1 MDTLLV
7 EIGSEEIPAG
17 YIQPALQAFT
27 ENLLL
32 QLDKARIDHGPAR
45 TFGTPRR
52 LAITVEAVAPR
63 QKSLSAEVVG
73 PPAKVAFDAKG
84 KPTVAAKKFAEKVG
98 LSLDKLQ
105 TRETDK
111 GAYLVAR
118 VTERG
123 QATRRLLRDILPG
136 VIESI
141 PFPKTMRWSNF
152 KMLFARPAH
161 YVLALLGDKP
171 VSFSMENMKSGRFT
185 RGHFFMQGGRIRI
198 DSPGDYL
205 PALRKV
211 RVLADIEERKK
222 IVRREVEKAAKKLGG
237 SVLPDEE
244 LLDINTN
251 LVEYPYPTGARF
263 DDVFLEL
270 PDEILITAMREHQK
284 YFAVVD
290 PKGKLM
296 PCFIAVNNT
305 RARDMKLVATG
316 HQRVIR
322 ARLKDAQFFYNSD
335 LQESFDSRVEKL
347 KGVLFQAKL
356 GSMHEKVLRVQNLAE
371 FIAGKLKSGQGLKKR
386 VSRAAYLCKA
396 DLVSQVVG
404 EFPKLQGVMGR
415 IYAAVSGEAPEVAA
429 AIEEHY
435 RPIYSGGALPETT
448 VGAVLAI
455 SDKLDSICGCFSVG
469 LIPTGASDPY
479 ALRRQ
484 GIGIVQIL
492 LEKHFSLSLKEL
504 IEKSVSMFSEKS
516 DKDPDETVQQVAAF
530 FKGRVTHMLVDAGHS
545 KDVVAAVVDASVDCI
560 PDVWQRATALENLKK
575 ADDFEP
581 LATAFKRVVN
591 IIRKADAADIGKVN
605 PKLFEEPSESKLF
618 KAYQAASKVV
628 AADLKAGDFEKALRE
643 IASLRPAVDAF
654 FEDVLVMAKKER
666 IRKNRLSLLGGIS
679 ELFATIADFSKLAT

>member
-17 YIQPALQAFT
+17 YIQPALQAFS
-27 ENLLL
+27 ENLLQ
-32 QLDKARIDHGPAR
+32 QLDKARIEHGR
-45 TFGTPRR
+45 TRTYGTPRR
-52 LAITVEAVAPR
+52 LAVAVEAVAPR

-73 PPAKVAFDAKG
+73 PPAKVAFDEKG

-105 TRETDK
+105 TKQTDK

-123 QATRRLLRDILPG
+123 QATRRLLGEILPG
-136 VIESI
+136 VVESI

-152 KMLFARPAH
+152 KMFFARPAH
-161 YVLALLGDKP
+161 YVLALLGEKP
-171 VSFSMENMKSGRFT
+171 VSFSMENMKSGRYT
-185 RGHFFMQGGRIRI
+185 RGHFFMDGGRIRI
-198 DSPGDYL
+198 GSPDDYL

-211 RVLADIEERKK
+211 RVLADVEERKK
-222 IVRREVEKAAKKLGG
+222 IVRKEVEKTAKKLGG
-237 SVLPDEE
+237 RVLADEE
-244 LLDINTN
+244 LMDINTN
-251 LVEYPYPTGARF
+251 LVEYPFPTGARF

-270 PDEILITAMREHQK
+270 PEEILITAMREHQK

-290 PKGKLM
+290 GKGKLM

-305 RARDMKLVATG
+305 RARDMKLVAKG

-322 ARLKDAQFFYNSD
+322 ARLKDAQFFYHSD
-335 LQESFDSRVEKL
+335 LQESSDRRVEKL

-371 FIAGKLKSGQGLKKR
+371 RIAVKLKAGQKLKKM

-415 IYAAVSGEAPEVAA
+415 IYAKVSGEAPDVAA

-435 RPIYSGGALPETT
+435 RPVYSGGALPETT

-484 GIGIVQIL
+484 GIGIVQIM
-492 LEKHFSLSLKEL
+492 LEKRFSLSLREL
-504 IEKSVSMFSEKS
+504 IEKSVSLFSEKS
-516 DKDPDETVQQVAAF
+516 DKEPQETVQQVAAF
-530 FKGRVTHMLVDAGHS
+530 LRGRVTNMLIDAGHS
-545 KDVVAAVVDASVDCI
+545 KDVVAAVVDVSFDCI
-560 PDVWQRATALENLKK
+560 PDVWQRAAALENLKK
-575 ADDFEP
+575 ADDFES

-591 IIRKADAADIGKVN
+591 IIRKADAADIGKVD
-605 PKLFEEPSESKLF
+605 PKLFEDPSESKLF
-618 KAYQAASKVV
+618 KTYQRVSKVV
-628 AADLKAGDFEKALRE
+628 AKELKAGDFEKALRE

-654 FEDVLVMAKKER
+654 FEDVLVMAEDER